1 MSVECFPTNGT
12 QTSDAC
18 SSLGRLPAEA
28 DSEAVSTETPHV
40 QTPETKPAAA
50 QLVNPQQQADRA
62 AAQLSAVPLHLSMPV
77 LSDSIAP
84 VADASGMCNN
94 QAFLAEALAR
104 LCKRVSEEGQG
115 QPEEQQ
121 PSHCS
126 QASQQHMSHAALP
139 AAVSKDMPDSQ
150 DYQATVAEA
159 LARLCKRVS
168 EEGQSQSADQVVTS
182 YSPAD
187 KPVTDDS
194 MSPAVAPS
202 LFAVAE
208 SSQPA
213 CNTQVSSADCQ
224 HSADDAA
231 DSVAD
236 VLTAIVNAVVSS
248 EVQQHAAVDQA
259 VDELLAEVCAA
270 LEPMQL
276 SMPAGTT
283 VVKHLVSLP
292 ADICTDT
299 ESMASLPALPAAD
312 SHSVSVITE
321 SHTPPGQL
329 PELSRQLG
337 IPSAVS
343 LVMIEQQ
350 LPVPSSSSDGKENV
364 PVGEAGLLIKAK
376 EQGHAK
382 PGMSSLARG
391 RQWWH
396 DRTAFQ
402 QMAASVP
409 TEPAQ
414 VTHLVL
420 MTVAAN
426 MTESYLIGGRLSIC
440 TMLTSMTLK
449 ASAYVIL

>member
-1 MSVECFPTNGT
+1 MSVECFPTTNGT
-12 QTSDAC
+12 QTSDDC
-18 SSLGRLPAEA
+18 SSWGRLPAEA
-28 DSEAVSTETPHV
+28 GPEAVSTETPHV
-40 QTPETKPAAA
+40 QSPETKPAAA
-50 QLVNPQQQADRA
+50 QLVNPPQQADRA
-62 AAQLSAVPLHLSMPV
+62 AAQLSAVPLHMSMPA
-77 LSDSIAP
+77 LSDSIGP
-84 VADASGMCNN
+84 LADASGVCNN

-115 QPEEQQ
+115 QPADQQ

-139 AAVSKDMPDSQ
+139 AAVSKDIPDSQ

-194 MSPAVAPS
+194 MSLAAAPS
-202 LFAVAE
+202 LFAAAE

-213 CNTQVSSADCQ
+213 CNTQVSSADCR

-236 VLTAIVNAVVSS
+236 VLTAIVDAVVSS
-248 EVQQHAAVDQA
+248 EVQQHAVVDQA

-283 VVKHLVSLP
+283 IAKHMVNLP
-292 ADICTDT
+292 AEFCSDM
-299 ESMASLPALPAAD
+299 ESIASLPALPAAD
-312 SHSVSVITE
+312 SHSVITKLV
-321 SHTPPGQL
+321 TPPGQL
-329 PELSRQLG
+329 PKLSTKLG
-337 IPSAVS
+337 TPSAANV
-343 LVMIEQQ
+343 VVTEHQ
-350 LPVPSSSSDGKENV
+350 LPVPSSSGNGKENV
-364 PVGEAGLLIKAK
+364 PVGQAGLPIKAN

-402 QMAASVP
+402 QMAAAVP

-420 MTVAAN
+420 ITVAAN
-426 MTESYLIGGRLSIC
+426 MTESQLIGGKLSIC
-440 TMLTSMTLK
+440 AKLASMSL
-449 ASAYVIL
+449 